1 MKVLVGVL
9 LLALV
14 IASASACGGDGPAT
28 PPTAAP
34 EPQIVGPILVYT
46 KQTPFEESVRQV
58 GTLLTAYDVGGARTI
73 HESPI
78 GQSEPIL
85 DTAMGEVIYVGR
97 SADGTEIRAV
107 NFSTGNERVVYRP
120 QHPLAFGLALSPDGS
135 SLALSELESLD
146 PASNT
151 FVLVVDVAS
160 GAART
165 IATSAD
171 QSDAFR
177 GRPTPRVWRDDGR
190 GILASGITASGAS
203 GWWATIMLDGAVTT
217 HLRDFAFPS
226 PNGRIL
232 ALDDVNG
239 VGCILADVQRLR
251 LFDVDANAEV
261 ARVEDVGRGLLESG
275 EWSPDGDSLLFQQ
288 FATSLDPQND
298 CLPRYDAASARWFV
312 LKASGG
318 PPEPVADVAALRAKW
333 RPAARIDLNCVSGPA
348 DVFGSCP
355 GRDVRTLLV
364 NGAEIDRG
372 DSIRVLGFIHP
383 SN

>member
-1 MKVLVGVL
+1 MKTPARTILV
-9 LLALV
+9 
-14 IASASACGGDGPAT
+14 ACGLAFMVACGTANPKSVPSST
-28 PPTAAP
+28 PEQRVA
-34 EPQIVGPILVYT
+34 GPILVYT
-46 KQTPFEESVRQV
+46 KQTPFEEHVRQV
-58 GTLLTAYDVGGARTI
+58 GTLVTAYDVGGARTI

-85 DTAMGEVIYVGR
+85 DTATGEVIYQGR
-97 SADGTEIRAV
+97 SADGTDIRAV

-135 SLALSELESLD
+135 SLALSELESLE
-146 PASNT
+146 PASKT
-151 FVLVVDVAS
+151 YVLVVDVAN

-165 IATSAD
+165 IATFAD

-251 LFDVDANAEV
+251 LFDVDSNKDV
-261 ARVEDVGRGLLESG
+261 ARIEDSGRGLVHSG
-275 EWSPDGDSLLFQQ
+275 EWSPDGNALLFQQ
-288 FATSLDPQND
+288 FATSPDPQND
-298 CLPRYDAASARWFV
+298 CLPKYDATSARWFL

-318 PPEPVADVAALRAKW
+318 PPEPVVDVAALRAKW
-333 RPAARIDLNCVSGPA
+333 QPEARIDLKCVNEPT
-348 DVFGSCP
+348 DVFGDCP

>member
-1 MKVLVGVL
+1 MKMLVGVL

-14 IASASACGGDGPAT
+14 VASTSACGGDGPAT
-28 PPTAAP
+28 PPTPTP
-34 EPQIVGPILVYT
+34 EPAIVGPILVYT

-58 GTLLTAYDVGGARTI
+58 GTLVTAYDVGGARTI

-78 GQSEPIL
+78 GQSEPTL
-85 DTAMGEVIYVGR
+85 DTAMGEVIYEGR
-97 SADGTEIRAV
+97 TADGTEIRAV
-107 NFSTGNERVVYRP
+107 NFSTRNERVVYRP
-120 QHPLAFGLALSPDGS
+120 QRPLAFGLALSPDGS

-146 PASNT
+146 PASKT
-151 FVLVVDVAS
+151 YVLVVDVAS

-165 IATSAD
+165 IATFAD

-261 ARVEDVGRGLLESG
+261 ARVEDAGRGLLESG

-288 FATSLDPQND
+288 FATSPDPQND
-298 CLPRYDAASARWFV
+298 CLPKYGAASGRWFV

-333 RPAARIDLNCVSGPA
+333 RPEARIDLNCVNGSA
-348 DVFGSCP
+348 DVFGNCP
-355 GRDVRTLLV
+355 GLDVRTLLV
-364 NGAEIDRG
+364 DGTEIDRG

-383 SN
+383 QD